1 MEQMKYDMSGAAA
14 VFGTLQA
21 AARLKLPYR
30 VVGIVAAAENM
41 PSGTA
46 QKPGDVITTLSGKT
60 VEVLN
65 TDAEGRLVL
74 SDCLHYAKR
83 YQPNCTVDLAT
94 LTGACM
100 VALGEEISGLMGND
114 ADFTEKIMASAAKA
128 GESVWP
134 LPLEKR
140 YRKLIDSRVADVQ
153 NIGGKYGGT
162 LTAGLFLQE
171 FVGEIPWAHI
181 DIAGPAYAERPL
193 NAYTRLGGTGFGV
206 RTILEMIKE

>member
-1 MEQMKYDMSGAAA
+1 
-14 VFGTLQA
+14 
-21 AARLKLPYR
+21 
-30 VVGIVAAAENM
+30 M
-41 PSGTA
+41 PSGSSYH
-46 QKPGDVITTLSGKT
+46 PGDLLKTMSGKT
-60 VEVLN
+60 IEVLN
-65 TDAEGRLVL
+65 TDAEGRLTLADAL
-74 SDCLHYAKR
+74 SYASTLKPDCLI
-83 YQPNCTVDLAT
+83 DLAT

-153 NIGGKYGGT
+153 NIGGKYGGV

-171 FVGEIPWAHI
+171 FVGEGIKWAHL
-181 DIAGPAYAERPL
+181 DIAGPAFAEREMNP
-193 NAYTRLGGTGFGV
+193 YTKYGGTGAGV
-206 RTILEMIKE
+206 ATLIDLLRSV